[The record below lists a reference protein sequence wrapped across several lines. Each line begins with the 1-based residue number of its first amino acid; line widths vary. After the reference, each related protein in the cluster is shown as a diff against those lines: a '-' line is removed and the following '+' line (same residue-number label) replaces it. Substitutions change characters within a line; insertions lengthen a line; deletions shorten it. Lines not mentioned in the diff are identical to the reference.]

1 MSANA
6 SIMKG
11 KTVVITGA
19 TKGIGL
25 AVAKRFAKEGVNVA
39 FTYNSNKES
48 TDKIVRLLEESHGI
62 KARAYRLDI
71 LDTDQFKPLFEAID
85 QDFDRVDFFVS
96 NAMIYGRSVVGG
108 YGKFMK
114 LRPKKGLT
122 NIYTATVGAFVAG
135 SQEAAKRMEKV
146 GGGAI
151 VTLSSTGNLIYIE
164 NYAGHGTNK
173 AAVEAMARYAAV
185 ELGELGIRVNAV
197 SGGPIDTDALKAFT
211 NYEEVKAETI
221 KRSALDRMGSP
232 EDIAGSVYFLCTQ
245 EASWITGQTIV
256 VDGGTT
262 FR

>member
-1 MSANA
+1 MSQ
-6 SIMKG
+6 MKG

-19 TKGIGL
+19 TKGIGK
-25 AVAKRFAKEGVNVA
+25 AVAEKFAQNGVNVA
-39 FTYNSNKES
+39 LTYNSNKEAADAIA
-48 TDKIVRLLEESHGI
+48 TELEEKHGI
-62 KARAYRLDI
+62 KARAYPLNI
-71 LDTDQFKPLFEAID
+71 LELSEFKPLFEAID
-85 QDFDRVDFFVS
+85 QDFDRIDFFVS

-114 LRPKKGLT
+114 LRPEKGLT
-122 NIYTATVGAFVAG
+122 NIYTATVGAFVRG

-173 AAVEAMARYAAV
+173 AAVEAMSRYAAV
-185 ELGELGIRVNAV
+185 ELGEMNIRVNAV

-221 KRSALDRMGSP
+221 KRSAIGRMGSP
-232 EDIAGSVYFLCTQ
+232 EDIAGSVYFLCT
-245 EASWITGQTIV
+245 EDAGWITGQTII

-262 FR
+262 FK

>member
-1 MSANA
+1 
-6 SIMKG
+6 
-11 KTVVITGA
+11 
-19 TKGIGL
+19 
-25 AVAKRFAKEGVNVA
+25 
-39 FTYNSNKES
+39 
-48 TDKIVRLLEESHGI
+48 
-62 KARAYRLDI
+62 
-71 LDTDQFKPLFEAID
+71 
-85 QDFDRVDFFVS
+85 
-96 NAMIYGRSVVGG
+96 MIYGRPVVGG

-185 ELGELGIRVNAV
+185 ELGEMGIRVNAV

-211 NYEEVKAETI
+211 NYEEVKAETV
-221 KRSALDRMGSP
+221 KRSSLNRMGSP
-232 EDIAGSVYFLCTQ
+232 EDIAGSVYFLCTD
-245 EASWITGQTIV
+245 EASWITGQTLV

>member
-1 MSANA
+1 MSGN
-6 SIMKG
+6 KG

-19 TKGIGL
+19 TKGIGK
-25 AVAKRFAKEGVNVA
+25 AIAHKFASEGVNVA
-39 FTYNSNKES
+39 FTYNSNVDAANEIAADLTEKYAV
-48 TDKIVRLLEESHGI
+48 KAKAYPLNILE
-62 KARAYRLDI
+62 LDE
-71 LDTDQFKPLFEAID
+71 FKPLFLEID
-85 QDFDRVDFFVS
+85 KDFDRVDFFVS
-96 NAMIYGRSVVGG
+96 NAMIYGRPVVGG

-114 LRPKKGLT
+114 LRPAKGLQ
-122 NIYTATVGAFVAG
+122 NIYTATVGAFVRG
-135 SQEAAKRMEKV
+135 SQEAATRMEKV

-151 VTLSSTGNLIYIE
+151 VTLSSTGNLIYID

-173 AAVEAMARYAAV
+173 AAVEAMSRYAAV
-185 ELGELGIRVNAV
+185 ELGEMGIRVNAV

-221 KRSALDRMGSP
+221 KRSSVNRMGSP
-232 EDIAGSVYFLCTQ
+232 EDLAGSVYFLCTE